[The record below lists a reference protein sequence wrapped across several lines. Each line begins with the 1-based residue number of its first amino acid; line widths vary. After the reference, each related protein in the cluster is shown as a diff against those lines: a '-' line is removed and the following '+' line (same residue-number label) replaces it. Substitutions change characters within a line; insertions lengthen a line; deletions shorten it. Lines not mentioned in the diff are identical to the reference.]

1 MSSTPPAGDLRLR
14 NDLFRAVTECEGVAQ
29 VSGVRALAAVVGT
42 TLALLAAP
50 ESVSSQYR
58 FGLSIGGASL
68 IAAIAERRWDER
80 GVEVQLGSWGTRD
93 LSISVSAKHY
103 FGARAVRPFAGAGLW
118 IAFARTDAG
127 TGLGLVA
134 RAAAG
139 AEWSFASRHAPALTI
154 YLNRAL
160 AVRRPSNRYPKPAR
174 RGLVP
179 TPELSYRLSADSSA
193 AGG

>member
-1 MSSTPPAGDLRLR
+1 MIYNSVVARLSS
-14 NDLFRAVTECEGVAQ
+14 
-29 VSGVRALAAVVGT
+29 VRALATVVVGT
-42 TLALLAAP
+42 TVALVVAP

-58 FGLSIGGASL
+58 FGVSMGGASV
-68 IAAIAERRWDER
+68 IAAVVERRWDER

-93 LSISVSAKHY
+93 LSLSVSAKRY

-118 IAFARTDAG
+118 VAVARTDAG

-139 AEWSFASRHAPALTI
+139 AERSFVSRHAPALTI

-160 AVRRPSNRYPKPAR
+160 AVKRPGNRYARPVR

-179 TPELSYRLSADSSA
+179 IPELSYRFSAESST

>member
-1 MSSTPPAGDLRLR
+1 MP
-14 NDLFRAVTECEGVAQ
+14 NDLFQVATERSVVAQ
-29 VSGVRALAAVVGT
+29 SSGVRALAAVVVGT
-42 TLALLAAP
+42 VLALLAAP

-58 FGLSIGGASL
+58 FGLSIGGASM
-68 IAAIAERRWDER
+68 IAAVVERRWDER
-80 GVEVQLGSWGTRD
+80 GVEMQLGSWGTRD
-93 LSISVSAKHY
+93 LSLSVSAKQY

-118 IAFARTDAG
+118 IAVARTDAG

-139 AEWSFASRHAPALTI
+139 AERSFASRHAPALTI

-160 AVRRPSNRYPKPAR
+160 AVKRPSDRYSRPVRK
-174 RGLVP
+174 GLVP
-179 TPELSYRLSADSSA
+179 IPELSYRLSAESST

>member
-1 MSSTPPAGDLRLR
+1 MR
-14 NDLFRAVTECEGVAQ
+14 NDLFQMATECSFAARL
-29 VSGVRALAAVVGT
+29 SSVRALAAVVVGT
-42 TLALLAAP
+42 ILALLAAP

-58 FGLSIGGASL
+58 FGVSMGGASM
-68 IAAIAERRWDER
+68 IAAVVERQWDER
-80 GVEVQLGSWGTRD
+80 GVEMQLGSWGTRD
-93 LSISVSAKHY
+93 LSFSVSAKQY

-118 IAFARTDAG
+118 IAVARTDAG

-139 AEWSFASRHAPALTI
+139 AERSFASGHAPALTI

-160 AVRRPSNRYPKPAR
+160 AVKRPSNRHPRPVR

-179 TPELSYRLSADSSA
+179 IPELSYRLSAESSP
-193 AGG
+193 GG